1 MQRFDSGLR
10 LNVHF
15 HVLWLD
21 GVHGWE
27 PGRGQPEFHAQQEVS
42 DADVQ
47 QLVQR
52 IHGRVLWPGERVFNE
67 SRRERR

>member
-10 LNVHF
+10 LNVQL

-21 GVHGWE
+21 GAYGWE
-27 PGRGQPEFHAQQEVS
+27 PGRGQPEFHAKREVR
-42 DADVQ
+42 DGDVQ

-52 IHGRVLWPGERVFNE
+52 I
-67 SRRERR
+67 